1 MNSFVSKFSVKIIL
15 LNIAVIGL
23 IALFVAKSDVYIKTT
38 YQGLKVW
45 ATTVVPSLLPFF
57 FLTALL
63 TKTGS
68 VLFLSKKF
76 GKLSKALYRADGISL
91 YIRLSSLISGYPV
104 GAKIIADLYSGGIIT
119 SRQAEKYCTFTSTSG
134 PLFIVGVVAIGAYQ
148 NAFYGFIMLLSHYL
162 SSVLV
167 GVIFRKLPDNRPIGG
182 LLTKKDC
189 DAVLY
194 ESMYSSVISVLL
206 VGGFIAVFYTFSEM
220 ALDLNLLFP
229 FIKILSPVLGE
240 DFSKA
245 FLVGLIE
252 CTHGALSLAR
262 VSKGTLSC
270 ALSCALISFGGISVW
285 CQSLSYLSRA
295 KVRAKIFIASK
306 LLHTVIAFSIC
317 YILLLIL

>member
-1 MNSFVSKFSVKIIL
+1 MNSFASKFSVKKIV

-23 IALFVAKSDVYIKTT
+23 IALFIVKSDVYIKTT

-45 ATTVVPSLLPFF
+45 AMTVVPSLLPFF

-68 VLFLSKKF
+68 VFFISK
-76 GKLSKALYRADGISL
+76 KLSKLSKTLYRAGGISL

-162 SSVLV
+162 SSALV
-167 GVIFRKLPDNRPIGG
+167 GVIFRKLPDNRPIDG
-182 LLTKKDC
+182 LLPKTDC

-220 ALDLNLLFP
+220 ALGLNLLFP
-229 FIKILSPVLGE
+229 FVKILSPILGE
-240 DFSKA
+240 EFSEA
-245 FLVGLIE
+245 FLIGLIE
-252 CTHGALSLAR
+252 CTHGALSLAN

-295 KVRAKIFIASK
+295 KVRAKIFVASK